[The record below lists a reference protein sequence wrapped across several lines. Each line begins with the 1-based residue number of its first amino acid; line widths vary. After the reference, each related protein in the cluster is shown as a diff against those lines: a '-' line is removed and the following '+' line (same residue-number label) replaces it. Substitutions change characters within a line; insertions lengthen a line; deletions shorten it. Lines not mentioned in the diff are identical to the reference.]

1 MEIEMTPEQIAQSVS
16 AAFDSVDL
24 INRNED
30 DEERIEKNVEHLRI
44 MMKIEWF
51 ASALTEE
58 QSEQINTIIN
68 E

>member
-1 MEIEMTPEQIAQSVS
+1 MENLTPEQIAQHVS

-30 DEERIEKNVEHLRI
+30 DDATIERNVEHLRI
-44 MMKIEWF
+44 MMAYEWF
-51 ASALTEE
+51 ASALTAE
-58 QSEQINTIIN
+58 QSEQINAIIN